1 MDPNKYLQQGNV
13 MEFLEYSD
21 IGFRAFVFSNKQQ
34 EITSRKQGIL
44 KSVYDHH
51 GVIPR
56 SVLFVGFNPAILDC
70 SADQIYIAEISQI
83 TEDWLLANGVKFETV
98 QIEDLFNYDK
108 QFDVVIALEEY
119 FTFAT
124 SEAEQKSKFDMICNV
139 TKRVM
144 ITTLR
149 DYKNQD
155 FKDREF
161 SMPAV
166 LRNDLES
173 RIYLEHHD
181 YNDVDRNAWSRTV
194 YEITGTSLVVSSC
207 FNCRHM
213 FFKQCAKFGYD
224 AGAKDFLVHKNLLYK
239 SIIKKNYEHVISIK
253 FG

>member
-1 MDPNKYLQQGNV
+1 

-51 GVIPR
+51 GVVPQ
-56 SVLFVGFNPAILDC
+56 SVLFVGFNPAILEC
-70 SADQIYIAEISQI
+70 SASRIYVTEISNAA
-83 TEDWLLANGVKFETV
+83 EDWLRANNVEFETLLA
-98 QIEDLFNYDK
+98 EDLFNYGK
-108 QFDVVIALEEY
+108 QFDAVVALEEY
-119 FTFAT
+119 FTFAQ
-124 SEAEQKSKFDMICNV
+124 SETDQKSMFDMICNV

-149 DYKNQD
+149 DYKNQE

-166 LRNDLES
+166 IRNELES

-194 YEITGTSLVVSSC
+194 YEITGEVLAVSSC
-207 FNCRHM
+207 FRCRHM

-224 AGAKDFLVHKNLLYK
+224 AGARDFLVHKNLLYK
-239 SIIKKNYEHVISIK
+239 SLIKKNYEHVISIK